1 MFFDT
6 SFLCSYNHQMR
17 DLLLIDCECY
27 EAYRTREAFLRTV
40 VAERR
45 SYMACLCYCS
55 KSRKRINHRTVP
67 IVLGSYIDYTIRGY
81 DAVLEC
87 REQWGAVILK
97 GALKVYAS
105 FSTFDALS
113 LHVRETRSVKSIDW
127 FTYVPSVSA
136 SANAL
141 PAQQQLH
148 RRNEQQP
155 SSFGGRRTR
164 KGRELLQRPPTVTD
178 AITSVAGHSG
188 GSNTFD
194 RGAVDGLAIN
204 YRDGLVTWTYRYASY
219 DSRESDEWIH
229 LLRRSNPFDRGE
241 QRHAQADDYVEMFE
255 TMLRYPYNM
264 NDLKNRQF
272 LNGATIISKYIAHD
286 LNKRRKKKGVG
297 CVKMSVAFEQGTL
310 FQALSKRSFNDTDEW
325 CRNYP
330 QNYDNTLHEGRS
342 NKTSILLPNI
352 TRASNDAVRNSNAL
366 AFPSDAV
373 GYFCMLNTKDLKSAG
388 EQNVLADFV
397 TTTEETNPRV
407 LYSYLRSVHTG
418 RGHILVI
425 DGYIT
430 PFRREWTLADLVELK
445 RHHGHVT
452 TKYYSPY
459 VMFCT
464 RNSIPV
470 KYSDEHDAFFSPAE
484 TTQFSLRYP
493 EAEILST
500 AAKQLGVVNL
510 RKTAPAK
517 ATVSI
522 NNLKGSVAN
531 VTSEFHRELM
541 QNSLG
546 ITCYMEMT
554 DEQYRS
560 MPRWALLSTGND
572 TSHFERVR
580 DEVFRRFGLDAE
592 PKLPSRTNV
601 GRAMRALD
609 RLYPADDLLFDC
621 RRTAGSRFELIR
633 RTDRCDEVRRYREL
647 IFGRAQYETKGLFNL
662 RLYAM
667 FGNPYGAC
675 IEDGVVMDRATVA
688 RLPRV
693 RYNACITIE
702 FTFRRMKQ
710 PRSVHF
716 VAVRGDRG
724 KVRNET
730 LIGCLVSPYE
740 AYVKNSKHS
749 KICVSRIGSH
759 YYYLVHFLPKR
770 TNMYENLRV
779 GHLRQGNAIV
789 LVIKGSTD
797 ATIGD
802 GSKVANKYG
811 QKNVCSLVTDLSDC
825 WGVTR
830 NGDRVHAQIVYS
842 EASLVGRTPSGQ
854 VYDMLTSPDL
864 AIGPN
869 GEFLAPVDL
878 VVHTIHP
885 YTNEKLFD
893 IKIDTWTN
901 INGFDSQLLCNT
913 SLALRMQPVYR
924 KVAQVLGLHGYRMQ
938 FVSCSRI
945 PFTAKSAARRR
956 RRSGRGD
963 DHDGSV
969 ASNEP
974 HRPFDDAAEAMDDE
988 SAGESE
994 PEQDV
999 FNESRFNRFDDDGDE
1014 ASAISPFCAAGDGDD
1029 DDDDDESGDDGAD
1042 NSDCDV
1048 DDEEEDEEAE
1058 TNDPID
1064 PVGETFVDFGNGD

>member
-17 DLLLIDCECY
+17 DLLLVDCECY
-27 EAYRTREAFLRTV
+27 DLYRTREAFMRTV
-40 VAERR
+40 IAERR

-81 DAVLEC
+81 EAVREC

-97 GALKVYAS
+97 GALKIYAS

-113 LHVRETRSVKSIDW
+113 LHVRETRSLKSIDW
-127 FTYVPSVSA
+127 FTYVPSSPP
-136 SANAL
+136 L
-141 PAQQQLH
+141 QQQ
-148 RRNEQQP
+148 QQQHQALLRAVAAATAKP
-155 SSFGGRRTR
+155 GGR
-164 KGRELLQRPPTVTD
+164 GRRCASSKSGAGT
-178 AITSVAGHSG
+178 TSAAAVLN
-188 GSNTFD
+188 NTFD

-204 YRDGLVTWTYRYASY
+204 YRDNLVTWTYRYATY

-229 LLRRSNPFDRGE
+229 LLRRSNPFDNGA

-297 CVKMSVAFEQGTL
+297 CLKMSVAFEQGTL
-310 FQALSKRSFNDTDEW
+310 FQALSKRSFNDSDEW

-397 TTTEETNPRV
+397 TTSEETNPRV
-407 LYSYLRSVHTG
+407 LYSYLRSVNTG
-418 RGHILVI
+418 RGETLVI

-464 RNSIPV
+464 RNSIPI

-484 TTQFSLRYP
+484 TTRYGIRYP

-500 AAKQLGVVNL
+500 AAKQLGVINL

-546 ITCYMEMT
+546 ITCYMCIDDRLYAEMA
-554 DEQYRS
+554 S
-560 MPRWALLSTGND
+560 WAVLSRGND
-572 TSHFERVR
+572 TAHFERVR
-580 DEVFRRFGLDAE
+580 GEVFRRFGLDQDPA
-592 PKLPSRTNV
+592 PPSRTHV
-601 GRAMRALD
+601 GKAMRALD
-609 RLYPADDLLFDC
+609 RLYPADDLLFAC
-621 RRTAGSRFELIR
+621 RKTSGSRFELVR
-633 RTDRCDEVRRYREL
+633 RTDLCDSVRRYREL
-647 IFGRAQYETKGLFNL
+647 IFGRPQYETQGVFNL

-667 FGNPYGAC
+667 FGNPFGAC

-724 KVRNET
+724 KVRNDT

-789 LVIKGSTD
+789 LVIKGSTE

-825 WGVTR
+825 WGITR
-830 NGDRVHAQIVYS
+830 NGDKVHAQIVYS

-854 VYDMLTSPDL
+854 LYDMLTSPDL

-913 SLALRMQPVYR
+913 SLALRMRPVYR

-938 FVSCSRI
+938 FVHCTRI
-945 PFTAKSAARRR
+945 PFTATANNGTR
-956 RRSGRGD
+956 D
-963 DHDGSV
+963 DVERYPSKD
-969 ASNEP
+969 N
-974 HRPFDDAAEAMDDE
+974 
-988 SAGESE
+988 
-994 PEQDV
+994 
-999 FNESRFNRFDDDGDE
+999 
-1014 ASAISPFCAAGDGDD
+1014 DD
-1029 DDDDDESGDDGAD
+1029 DDDDDDDVEDETFATSGRVEPHHGCGDRDTAEMDDDEFGGDDDNDAEFVDGETFIEPRNRDDDAD
-1042 NSDCDV
+1042 RADM
-1048 DDEEEDEEAE
+1048 DDESRDNDDDEAEDDEDEEDDA
-1058 TNDPID
+1058 
-1064 PVGETFVDFGNGD
+1064 

>member
-27 EAYRTREAFLRTV
+27 ESYRTKEAFYRTV
-40 VAERR
+40 VTERR

-81 DAVLEC
+81 AAVREC
-87 REQWGAVILK
+87 REQWGAVVLK
-97 GALKVYAS
+97 GALKIYAS

-113 LHVRETRSVKSIDW
+113 LHVRETRSAKSIDW
-127 FTYVPSVSA
+127 FTYVPSAPPS
-136 SANAL
+136 
-141 PAQQQLH
+141 QQTL
-148 RRNEQQP
+148 ETI
-155 SSFGGRRTR
+155 GGRKTR
-164 KGRELLQRPPTVTD
+164 VKQ
-178 AITSVAGHSG
+178 AQITSG
-188 GSNTFD
+188 GSTISNTFD

-204 YRDGLVTWTYRYASY
+204 YRDNLVTWTYRYATY
-219 DSRESDEWIH
+219 DSRESDDWVQ
-229 LLRRSNPFDRGE
+229 LLRRSNPFDNGA
-241 QRHAQADDYVEMFE
+241 QRHAQAEDYVEMFE

-297 CVKMSVAFEQGTL
+297 CLKMSVAFEQGTL
-310 FQALSKRSFNDTDEW
+310 FQALSKRSFNESDEW
-325 CRNYP
+325 SRNYP

-397 TTTEETNPRV
+397 TTSEETNPRV
-407 LYSYLRSVHTG
+407 LFSYLRSVHTG
-418 RGHILVI
+418 RGDILVI

-430 PFRREWTLADLVELK
+430 PFRREWSLSDLVELK

-464 RNSIPV
+464 RNSIPI

-484 TTQFSLRYP
+484 TTRYGIRYP

-517 ATVSI
+517 STVSI

-541 QNSLG
+541 RNSLG
-546 ITCYMEMT
+546 VTCYMCITEETYREMA
-554 DEQYRS
+554 
-560 MPRWALLSTGND
+560 RWALISSGND
-572 TSHFERVR
+572 TTHFERVR
-580 DEVFRRFGLDAE
+580 KLVFERFGLDQE
-592 PKLPSRTNV
+592 QPKPEGTNI

-621 RRTAGSRFELIR
+621 RKTAGSRFELVR
-633 RTDRCDEVRRYREL
+633 RTDRCEAVREYRKL
-647 IFGRAQYETKGLFNL
+647 IFSRECYETKGMFNL
-662 RLYAM
+662 RLYAT
-667 FGNPYGAC
+667 FGNPFGAC
-675 IEDGVVMDRATVA
+675 IEDGVVMDRSTVS

-730 LIGCLVSPYE
+730 LIGCLISPYE

-811 QKNVCSLVTDLSDC
+811 QKNVCSLVTDLSNC
-825 WGVTR
+825 WGITR
-830 NGDRVHAQIVYS
+830 NGDKVHAQIVYS
-842 EASLVGRTPSGQ
+842 ESSLVGRTPSGQ
-854 VYDMLTSPDL
+854 LYDMLTSPDL

-913 SLALRMQPVYR
+913 SLALRMRPVYR
-924 KVAQVLGLHGYRMQ
+924 KVAQVLGLHGYRVR
-938 FVSCSRI
+938 FVECSRI
-945 PFTAKSAARRR
+945 PFTAGVHKRRR
-956 RRSGRGD
+956 
-963 DHDGSV
+963 
-969 ASNEP
+969 P
-974 HRPFDDAAEAMDDE
+974 KAAETT
-988 SAGESE
+988 
-994 PEQDV
+994 
-999 FNESRFNRFDDDGDE
+999 
-1014 ASAISPFCAAGDGDD
+1014 AAVTERSTVGNKV
-1029 DDDDDESGDDGAD
+1029 A
-1042 NSDCDV
+1042 
-1048 DDEEEDEEAE
+1048 EDEDAV
-1058 TNDPID
+1058 D
-1064 PVGETFVDFGNGD
+1064 PVGEVLLDFGDGSVD